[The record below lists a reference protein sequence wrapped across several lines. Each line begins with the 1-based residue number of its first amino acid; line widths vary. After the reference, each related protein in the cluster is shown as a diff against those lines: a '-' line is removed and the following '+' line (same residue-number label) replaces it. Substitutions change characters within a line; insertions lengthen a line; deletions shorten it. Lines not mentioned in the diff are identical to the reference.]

1 VSTEADVTDDAF
13 IGADQLDAWMSSL
26 ATVPPWDELLAVAP
40 DERAR
45 RGYADTLPEICQQPL
60 FWSDS
65 AWRGRLGLAAIRD
78 VIRRHSDSPLTQ
90 VVLTGSGSSE
100 YAAECVATVLQAHWN
115 VPARSVPA
123 ALLLMYPSSY
133 VTASGQ
139 QLVISFARSGDSPE
153 STALVDLLL
162 EKYPACR
169 HVAITCNAAGKLATA
184 YASDPR
190 VEPVVLA
197 PATNDRSLVM
207 TSSFTNMVVAGQALA
222 ARPAD
227 GFADD
232 VRDVAASARAI
243 IRRHAVALARVARQ
257 PFRNICYLAS
267 GPQIG
272 AAREAALKMMEMS
285 GGAVTTIVETPL
297 GLRHGPMAAMRADTV
312 VVAGLPSSPRQRSY
326 TLDVLREIKR
336 KGLAGCRVVVGC
348 DLPDD
353 LTPEPDVAVSVAR
366 YDSEDNGLSAVLD
379 VLVGQILAFFRCM
392 AGGLHPDAPS
402 PEGVITRVV
411 PPFQIYR

>member
-1 VSTEADVTDDAF
+1 MTHDDYT
-13 IGADQLDAWMSSL
+13 GADQLERWMSTL
-26 ATVPPWDELLAVAP
+26 ATVPPWGELLAVDP

-45 RGYADTLPEICQQPL
+45 RGYADTLREICQQPL

-65 AWRGRLGLAAIRD
+65 AWRGRLGLAAIREF
-78 VIRRHSDSPLTQ
+78 IRRGSDSSLKQ

-100 YAAECVATVLQAHWN
+100 YAAECVAAVLQDHWN

-123 ALLLMYPSSY
+123 ALLLMYPASY
-133 VTASGQ
+133 VTASGR

-153 STALVDLLL
+153 STAVVELLL
-162 EKYPACR
+162 HKYRTCR
-169 HVAITCNAAGKLATA
+169 HVAITCNAAGRLATA
-184 YASDPR
+184 YASDQR
-190 VEPVVLA
+190 VEPIVLD

-222 ARPAD
+222 ALPAD
-227 GFADD
+227 GYADD
-232 VRDVAASARAI
+232 VRDVAGSARAI
-243 IRRHAVALARVARQ
+243 IQRHALALARVARQ
-257 PFRNICYLAS
+257 PFRNVCYLAS

-297 GLRHGPMAAMRADTV
+297 GLRHGPMAAMRADTL
-312 VVAGLPSSPRQRSY
+312 VVAGLPSSSRERNY
-326 TLDVLREIKR
+326 TLDVLREIQRKR
-336 KGLAGCRVVVGC
+336 LAGWRVVLGC

-353 LTPEPDVAVSVAR
+353 LTSEPDVAVSVAR
-366 YDSEDNGLSAVLD
+366 YDSETNGLSAVLD

-402 PEGVITRVV
+402 PDGVITRVV
-411 PPFQIYR
+411 PPFQIHR